1 MYYSDCE
8 KRICDVAEAALRP
21 TFIEVQIGILSLPLK
36 RAGCV
41 HIQMHRQQ
49 EKEEQ
54 QHMLHTR
61 AEETLQSNHSYSY
74 SHQLQPRPFVV
85 YYIRS

>member
-1 MYYSDCE
+1 
-8 KRICDVAEAALRP
+8 VAEAALRP
-21 TFIEVQIGILSLPLK
+21 TIIEVQIGILSLPLK

-54 QHMLHTR
+54 QQHMLVDTR
-61 AEETLQSNHSYSY
+61 AEETTLQSNHSYS
-74 SHQLQPRPFVV
+74 HQLLRPRPFVA